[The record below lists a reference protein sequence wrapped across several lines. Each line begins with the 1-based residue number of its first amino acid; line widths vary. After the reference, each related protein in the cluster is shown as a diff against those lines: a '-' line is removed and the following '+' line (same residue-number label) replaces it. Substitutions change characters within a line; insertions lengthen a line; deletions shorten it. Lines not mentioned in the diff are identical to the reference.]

1 MRARFKGPAG
11 TGILELPD
19 DAIVQALFDE
29 IRTKTGIS
37 KFSVRYGPPM
47 AMKSLEATQRDQIAR
62 SLGLH
67 GETLT
72 IVPEESSSAPVEAVQ
87 TGAIQHQAMA
97 SRAAKKNESP
107 EDINVPWPQREGT
120 LRK

>member
-11 TGILELPD
+11 TGIVELPD
-19 DAIVQALFDE
+19 DATVEALFNE
-29 IRTKTGIS
+29 LRTKTGITN
-37 KFSVRYGPPM
+37 FGVRYGPPM
-47 AMKSLEATQRDQIAR
+47 AMKSLEVSQGDQNAR

-72 IVPEESSSAPVEAVQ
+72 IVPEESSSAPVEPVQ
-87 TGAIQHQAMA
+87 TGTVQHQTMT

-107 EDINVPWPQREGT
+107 EDVNVPWSQREGT